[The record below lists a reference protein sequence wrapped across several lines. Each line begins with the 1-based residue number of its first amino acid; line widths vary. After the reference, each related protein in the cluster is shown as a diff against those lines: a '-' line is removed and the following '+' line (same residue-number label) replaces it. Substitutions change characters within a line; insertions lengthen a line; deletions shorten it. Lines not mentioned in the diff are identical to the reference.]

1 MNDIITLN
9 KEQQTSLIQLKKSCK
24 KISDSNISIKEAIT
38 CTDIQLSQISK
49 DNPVVLA
56 ALLISFIKGMLL
68 YFGRTTEDM
77 TKEQLEYVV
86 KDIIQTYYY
95 LHIEDVCLCFKRARI
110 YNRYDKFYGKIDGS
124 VILKW
129 FSTYDKERDEAIQ
142 SLPQQ
147 TQTIY
152 TGTEMSREDYIE
164 MLEAMVAGGDL
175 YANEKIRMV
184 SRISDS
190 FNKDRRMYLKY
201 QSDKKSKYSNK

>member
-1 MNDIITLN
+1 M
-9 KEQQTSLIQLKKSCK
+9 QLKKSCK
-24 KISDSNISIKEAIT
+24 KISNSNISIKEAIT

-56 ALLISFIKGMLL
+56 ALLFSFIKGMLL

-95 LHIEDVCLCFKRARI
+95 LHIEDICLCFKRARI

-129 FSTYDKERDEAIQ
+129 FSTYDKERDEVIQ

-175 YANEKIRMV
+175 EANERFRMV
-184 SRISDS
+184 SSVSDS
-190 FNKDRRMYLKY
+190 FNSDRRMYLKY
-201 QSDKKSKYSNK
+201 QSDKKSKYSNR

>member
-1 MNDIITLN
+1 
-9 KEQQTSLIQLKKSCK
+9 
-24 KISDSNISIKEAIT
+24 
-38 CTDIQLSQISK
+38 
-49 DNPVVLA
+49 
-56 ALLISFIKGMLL
+56 MLL

-95 LHIEDVCLCFKRARI
+95 LHIEDICLCFKRARI

-129 FSTYDKERDEAIQ
+129 FSTYDKERDEVIQ

-175 YANEKIRMV
+175 EANERLRMV
-184 SRISDS
+184 SSVSDS
-190 FNKDRRMYLKY
+190 FNSDRRMYLKY
-201 QSDKKSKYSNK
+201 QSDKKSKYSNR